1 MILRER
7 HGLRAPDVEAIT
19 AHVPDDRV
27 LIVRDRDMPDV
38 DLKHVL
44 AVALI
49 DGTMTFEA
57 SHSYERM
64 KDPAV
69 LAVRERITL
78 IGDPEL
84 RTAKIKRGGIV
95 EITTT
100 DGAKLREHV
109 ELVRGR
115 PGNPM
120 SDGEIEQK
128 CTDLMQPVLGEER
141 TRKLIDRIWNLEKVK
156 NIRDLRPLLSAS

>member
-1 MILRER
+1 MIAR
-7 HGLRAPDVEAIT
+7 
-19 AHVPDDRV
+19 VPDDRV
-27 LIVRDRDMPDV
+27 LIVRDRNMPDV

-44 AVALI
+44 AVALL
-49 DGTMTFEA
+49 DGGMTFAA

-69 LAVRERITL
+69 LAIRERITL
-78 IGDPEL
+78 VGDPEL

-100 DGAKLREHV
+100 DGAELREHV
-109 ELVRGR
+109 ALVRGR

-120 SDGEIEQK
+120 SDEEIEKK
-128 CTDLMQPVLGEER
+128 CRDLMAAG
-141 TRKLIDRIWNLEKVK
+141 
-156 NIRDLRPLLSAS
+156 SG